1 MPPEPDPDAL
11 STAVRR
17 GARWIVAGQLVSQ
30 LISLGA
36 LAVLYRLIAPEAFG
50 LFGMAI
56 PFVMVPR
63 TLATL
68 GLSAAAVQRH
78 ELTNDE
84 RALLFWMQAALG
96 VLVTFGTY
104 LIARPA
110 AQWYGVTEVAP
121 LIQALSATVL
131 VASLAATHQALFERR
146 LQLPRVTVVRIVGQ
160 TLGAIVAVAAALR
173 GWGTQALVVQQYGEL
188 VALLV
193 ASWIAE
199 PWLPR
204 WPRQRT
210 GAWRELAAFSGLF
223 SLSSLLFV
231 ITQNIDKLLLG
242 LWLGDTPAGQAVV
255 GAYTQAYNLMMRVVY
270 VVTAPMTGIL
280 LSSLSRAKHD
290 TARFTELTTNTYRLT
305 ANLLLPASVGLWLVA
320 EDAMSVLGGPEWR
333 DAGLL
338 LSALA
343 PVLAL
348 QGWINLCGSVLAAR
362 GKAALLC
369 FGAFITLLVTTQAI
383 VAGFYVGEQMWP
395 LPFGGALGAATGLA
409 IGTTLILGLPYIATT
424 FVATGVPPVAVFRTA
439 LAPLRASLL
448 MGLVVA
454 LAQLSLRDASPGLRL
469 LPSISAGIA
478 VYAVL
483 SLGELRWLR
492 KISQAT

>member
-1 MPPEPDPDAL
+1 MPAEPHPDAL

-30 LISLGA
+30 LISLAA
-36 LAVLYRLIAPEAFG
+36 LAALYRLIAPEAFG

-78 ELTNDE
+78 ELTDDE
-84 RALLFWMQAALG
+84 RSLLFWMQASLG
-96 VLVTFGTY
+96 AVVTLGTFF
-104 LIARPA
+104 IAQPA
-110 AQWYGVTEVAP
+110 ARWYGVGEVAS
-121 LIQALSATVL
+121 LIQALAATVL
-131 VASLAATHQALFERR
+131 VASLAATQQALFERR
-146 LQLPRVTVVRIVGQ
+146 LQLPRATVVRIVGQ
-160 TLGAIVAVAAALR
+160 TLGAVLAVVAAWR

-188 VALLV
+188 TALLM
-193 ASWIAE
+193 ASWAAE
-199 PWLPR
+199 PWLPK
-204 WPRQRT
+204 WPRLRT
-210 GAWRELAAFSGLF
+210 EAWRDLAAFSSLY

-231 ITQNIDKLLLG
+231 ISQNIDKLLLG

-270 VVTAPMTGIL
+270 LVTTPMTGIL
-280 LSSLSRAKHD
+280 LASLSRARHD
-290 TARFTELTTNTYRLT
+290 AARFNQLTANTYRLS

-320 EDAMSVLGGPEWR
+320 EDAMLVLGGIEWR

-343 PVLAL
+343 PVIAV

-369 FGAFITLLVTTQAI
+369 FGAFITLLNIAQAT
-383 VAGFYVGEQMWP
+383 VAGYLAGEHVWQSP
-395 LPFGGALGAATGLA
+395 LGAALGVSIGLA
-409 IGTTLILGLPYIATT
+409 
-424 FVATGVPPVAVFRTA
+424 VATIVVLGIPYVATALAAAAVPIGSVLRTA
-439 LAPLRASLL
+439 LPALRASAM
-448 MGLVVA
+448 MGLAVA
-454 LAQLSLRDASPGLRL
+454 VTMSVSAQTSPALRL
-469 LPSISAGIA
+469 AVSIVAGIA
-478 VYAVL
+478 VYAIL
-483 SLGELRWLR
+483 SVGELRWVR
-492 KISQAT
+492 AVSQVA